1 MSFKSLMKIF
11 VNLITTSRLVF
22 SVFLAFMHLKINKY
36 KFLIAAILLFLT
48 DFIDGILARKFKV
61 QSYFGSTMDTIADK
75 TLNIVLLLP
84 LLSNNALA
92 IIVLLEEVLIALMN
106 AYGKFKGKHTRSSII
121 GKIKMWFLAI
131 SVILG
136 YLYIFKSLPLFIT
149 NISFVLTIIIELYVI
164 IEYYLY
170 LKNQDSKKKTKKK
183 ITNYKKLIY
192 ILFSTKYYEENIL
205 TKD

>member
-1 MSFKSLMKIF
+1 
-11 VNLITTSRLVF
+11 
-22 SVFLAFMHLKINKY
+22 
-36 KFLIAAILLFLT
+36 
-48 DFIDGILARKFKV
+48 
-61 QSYFGSTMDTIADK
+61 
-75 TLNIVLLLP
+75 
-84 LLSNNALA
+84 
-92 IIVLLEEVLIALMN
+92 MN